1 RSWQESRKKELLE
14 WDGVGL
20 PECEETN
27 ADDSFIAGPVV
38 SDTVSNLPEVAVD
51 VNKSRRG
58 SATMTS
64 LGSSSSSTTEYTVRV
79 PKNTSKKYNIMA
91 FNAGDR
97 VNCSAWTQA
106 RMERDMSARRI
117 YGEEETAEGG
127 AGSEFGK
134 KQREEARRKKYGIVT
149 REFKLED
156 QPWILKVNG
165 KAGKRFKGVK
175 KGGVTENA
183 SYYIFT
189 QCPDGAFEA
198 FPVHGWYNFTPL
210 AKHRTLT
217 AEEAEEEWGRRNK
230 VVNHFSIMLQ
240 RRLREQE
247 RGDDDD
253 DESDKSGKKKK
264 RGGEGES
271 KSKSKKDAGKGKAKK
286 KKGKSNKKEAMEDS
300 DDGDY
305 EGLEVDYMSDES
317 SSDEEPT
324 KVKPSKEEEHP
335 KGIDEASESEE
346 ESEEEKQNED
356 EAKEEE
362 EEEEGKK
369 TPVQME
375 KKKKKDSSGESDSSD
390 DSDIEGETASALFM
404 KKRTPPK
411 RPGGRGSAGSSRTG
425 SRPGTPSIDS
435 ASTSNT
441 LRAAASKLEQGACS
455 KNTHTFKLLGSV
467 CVLVARFPLNVA
479 FSVGKRQNQGVVTDS
494 PAAKRLK
501 LEPST
506 QSPAPSGKSTPQP
519 ASGKSTPS
527 SSDVQL
533 TEEAVRR
540 YLIRK
545 PMTTK
550 DLLKKF
556 QTKRTGLSSEQT
568 VNVLAQILKR
578 LNPERKNINDKMHFY
593 LTE

>member
-1 RSWQESRKKELLE
+1 
-14 WDGVGL
+14 
-20 PECEETN
+20 
-27 ADDSFIAGPVV
+27 
-38 SDTVSNLPEVAVD
+38 
-51 VNKSRRG
+51 
-58 SATMTS
+58 MTS
-64 LGSSSSSTTEYTVRV
+64 LGSSSSSATEYTVRV

-91 FNAGDR
+91 FNGGDR
-97 VNCSAWTQA
+97 VNCSTWTQA

-117 YGEEETAEGG
+117 YGEEETQEGA

-134 KQREEARRKKYGIVT
+134 KQREEARRKKFGIVT
-149 REFKLED
+149 REFKVED

-165 KAGKRFKGVK
+165 KAGKRFKGQK

-240 RRLREQE
+240 RRFREQE
-247 RGDDDD
+247 RGDDDE
-253 DESDKSGKKKK
+253 DEGEKSGKKKK
-264 RGGEGES
+264 KGGRGGELRIHDLEEDLEMSSDDSDGSMGDDGES
-271 KSKSKKDAGKGKAKK
+271 KPKKKDTGKGKGKK
-286 KKGKSNKKEAMEDS
+286 KKKKSSDHEALEDS

-317 SSDEEPT
+317 SSDEEPE
-324 KVKPSKEEEHP
+324 KGKPSKGEDLP

-346 ESEEEKQNED
+346 ESEEEKQNE
-356 EAKEEE
+356 EETKEEE

-369 TPVQME
+369 TPVQTE

-411 RPGGRGSAGSSRTG
+411 RGGRGSAGSSRTG

-435 ASTSNT
+435 ATTSNT
-441 LRAAASKLEQGACS
+441 LRAAASKLEQG
-455 KNTHTFKLLGSV
+455 
-467 CVLVARFPLNVA
+467 
-479 FSVGKRQNQGVVTDS
+479 KRQTPGPATDS

-501 LEPST
+501 MEPSS
-506 QSPAPSGKSTPQP
+506 QSPVPSGKSTPQP
-519 ASGKSTPS
+519 PSGKSTPS

-578 LNPERKNINDKMHFY
+578 LNPERKNVNDKMHFY

>member
-1 RSWQESRKKELLE
+1 MM
-14 WDGVGL
+14 
-20 PECEETN
+20 
-27 ADDSFIAGPVV
+27 A
-38 SDTVSNLPEVAVD
+38 
-51 VNKSRRG
+51 
-58 SATMTS
+58 S
-64 LGSSSSSTTEYTVRV
+64 LGSSSSSGTEYTVRV

-91 FNAGDR
+91 FNAGDK
-97 VNCSAWTQA
+97 VNCSTWTQA
-106 RMERDMSARRI
+106 RMERDMSARKI
-117 YGEEETAEGG
+117 YGEEETPEGA

-149 REFKLED
+149 REFKVED

-165 KAGKRFKGVK
+165 KAGKRFKGLK

-198 FPVHGWYNFTPL
+198 FPVHGWYNFTPV

-240 RRLREQE
+240 RRLREQTQ
-247 RGDDDD
+247 GD
-253 DESDKSGKKKK
+253 E
-264 RGGEGES
+264 EEEENE
-271 KSKSKKDAGKGKAKK
+271 KATKK
-286 KKGKSNKKEAMEDS
+286 KKGGGRGGDLRIHDLEDDFEMSSDDSDNSGEDGEGKAKTKNETAKGKSKKKKKSNEKDAMEDS

-317 SSDEEPT
+317 SSDEEPD
-324 KVKPSKEEEHP
+324 KGKPSKGEDLP

-346 ESEEEKQNED
+346 ESEEEKQNEE

-369 TPVQME
+369 TQAQTE

-404 KKRTPPK
+404 AKKRTPPK
-411 RPGGRGSAGSSRTG
+411 RAAGRGSAGSSRTG
-425 SRPGTPSIDS
+425 SRPGTPSIDP
-435 ASTSNT
+435 AATSNT
-441 LRAAASKLEQGACS
+441 LRAAASKLEQG
-455 KNTHTFKLLGSV
+455 
-467 CVLVARFPLNVA
+467 
-479 FSVGKRQNQGVVTDS
+479 KRQPQVPGTDS

-501 LEPST
+501 MDPSS

-519 ASGKSTPS
+519 PSGKSTPS

-556 QTKRTGLSSEQT
+556 QTKRTGLSSEKT

-578 LNPERKNINDKMHFY
+578 LNPERKNVNDKMHFY

>member
-1 RSWQESRKKELLE
+1 
-14 WDGVGL
+14 
-20 PECEETN
+20 
-27 ADDSFIAGPVV
+27 
-38 SDTVSNLPEVAVD
+38 
-51 VNKSRRG
+51 
-58 SATMTS
+58 MTS
-64 LGSSSSSTTEYTVRV
+64 LSSSSSSGTEYIVRV
-79 PKNTSKKYNIMA
+79 PKNTTKKYNIMA
-91 FNAGDR
+91 FNAGDK
-97 VNCSAWTQA
+97 VACSTWTQA

-117 YGEEETAEGG
+117 YGEEEAAEGA

-134 KQREEARRKKYGIVT
+134 KQREEARRKKFGIVT
-149 REFKLED
+149 KEFKVED

-165 KAGKRFKGVK
+165 KAGKRFKGIK

-189 QCPDGAFEA
+189 QCVDGAFEA
-198 FPVHGWYNFTPL
+198 FPVHGWYNFMPV

-247 RGDDDD
+247 RGE
-253 DESDKSGKKKK
+253 DEEDEAEKGGKKKK
-264 RGGEGES
+264 KGGGRGGDLRIHDLEDDLEMSSDDSHSSGGEDGES
-271 KSKSKKDAGKGKAKK
+271 KSKPKKDAGKGKGKK
-286 KKGKSNKKEAMEDS
+286 KKRKGNEHEALEDS

-317 SSDEEPT
+317 SSEEEPE
-324 KVKPSKEEEHP
+324 KGKPVKAEEHP
-335 KGIDEASESEE
+335 KGIDEMSESEE
-346 ESEEEKQNED
+346 ESEEEKQNE
-356 EAKEEE
+356 EETKEEE
-362 EEEEGKK
+362 EEDDGKK
-369 TPVQME
+369 TPVQPE
-375 KKKKKDSSGESDSSD
+375 KKKKKADSSGESESSD

-411 RPGGRGSAGSSRTG
+411 RAGGRGSAGSSRTG

-435 ASTSNT
+435 GSTSST
-441 LRAAASKLEQGACS
+441 LRAAASKLEQG
-455 KNTHTFKLLGSV
+455 
-467 CVLVARFPLNVA
+467 
-479 FSVGKRQNQGVVTDS
+479 KRQSGSATDT

-501 LEPST
+501 MEPNS

-556 QTKRTGLSSEQT
+556 QTKRTGLSNEQT

-578 LNPERKNINDKMHFY
+578 LNPERKNVNDKMHFY

>member
-1 RSWQESRKKELLE
+1 
-14 WDGVGL
+14 
-20 PECEETN
+20 
-27 ADDSFIAGPVV
+27 
-38 SDTVSNLPEVAVD
+38 
-51 VNKSRRG
+51 
-58 SATMTS
+58 MTS
-64 LGSSSSSTTEYTVRV
+64 LGNGGSSSTEYIVRV
-79 PKNTSKKYNIMA
+79 PKNTSKKYSIMA
-91 FNAGDR
+91 FNAGDK
-97 VNCSAWTQA
+97 VNCSTWTQA
-106 RMERDMSARRI
+106 KMERDMSNRRMFG
-117 YGEEETAEGG
+117 GEEDAAEGA

-134 KQREEARRKKYGIVT
+134 KQREEARRKKFGIVT
-149 REFKLED
+149 REFRTED

-165 KAGKRFKGVK
+165 KAGRRFKGQK

-198 FPVHGWYNFTPL
+198 FPVHGWYNFTPQ

-253 DESDKSGKKKK
+253 EETEKAGKKKK
-264 RGGEGES
+264 KKKPGRGGDLRIHDLEDDLELSSDDSDSSEAEDGES
-271 KSKSKKDAGKGKAKK
+271 KPKAKKPVK
-286 KKGKSNKKEAMEDS
+286 KKGKGKKKRKGGSDSEALEDS
-300 DDGDY
+300 DDGDF

-317 SSDEEPT
+317 SSEDQDDQE
-324 KVKPSKEEEHP
+324 KVKHNKGEDVP

-346 ESEEEKQNED
+346 ESEEEKQNPE

-362 EEEEGKK
+362 EEDGKK
-369 TPVQME
+369 TPVQQE
-375 KKKKKDSSGESDSSD
+375 KKKRRDSSEESDSSE
-390 DSDIEGETASALFM
+390 DSDIEREASSALFM
-404 KKRTPPK
+404 VKKRTPPK
-411 RPGGRGSAGSSRTG
+411 RGGGRGSGGSSRTG

-435 ASTSNT
+435 ASTSST
-441 LRAAASKLEQGACS
+441 LRAAASKLEQG
-455 KNTHTFKLLGSV
+455 
-467 CVLVARFPLNVA
+467 
-479 FSVGKRQNQGVVTDS
+479 KRQAVAATADT
-494 PAAKRLK
+494 PASKRLK
-501 LEPST
+501 MEPSAQT
-506 QSPAPSGKSTPQP
+506 PSGKSTPQP
-519 ASGKSTPS
+519 TSGKSTPS

-533 TEEAVRR
+533 TEDAVRR

-578 LNPERKNINDKMHFY
+578 LNPERKSINEKMHFY

>member
-1 RSWQESRKKELLE
+1 M
-14 WDGVGL
+14 
-20 PECEETN
+20 
-27 ADDSFIAGPVV
+27 A
-38 SDTVSNLPEVAVD
+38 
-51 VNKSRRG
+51 
-58 SATMTS
+58 S
-64 LGSSSSSTTEYTVRV
+64 LGSSSSSGTEYIVRV
-79 PKNTSKKYNIMA
+79 PKNTNKKYNIMA
-91 FNAGDR
+91 FNAGDK
-97 VNCSAWTQA
+97 VNCSTWTQA
-106 RMERDMSARRI
+106 RMERDMSARKI
-117 YGEEETAEGG
+117 YGEEETPEGA

-134 KQREEARRKKYGIVT
+134 KQREEARRKKFGIVT
-149 REFKLED
+149 REFKPED

-165 KAGKRFKGVK
+165 KAGKRFKGLK

-198 FPVHGWYNFTPL
+198 FPVHGWYNFTPV

-240 RRLREQE
+240 RRLREQTQ
-247 RGDDDD
+247 GDEEEE
-253 DESDKSGKKKK
+253 ESEKS
-264 RGGEGES
+264 
-271 KSKSKKDAGKGKAKK
+271 AKK
-286 KKGKSNKKEAMEDS
+286 KKGGGRGGDLRIHDMEDDFEMSSDDSDNSLGEDGDGKTKAKSEAGKGKSKKKKKSNDKEALEDS

-317 SSDEEPT
+317 SSSDEEPE
-324 KVKPSKEEEHP
+324 KGRPSKGEDIP

-346 ESEEEKQNED
+346 ESEEEKQNEE

-369 TPVQME
+369 TTAQAE

-404 KKRTPPK
+404 VKKRTPPK
-411 RPGGRGSAGSSRTG
+411 RGGGRGSAGSSRTG

-435 ASTSNT
+435 AATSNT
-441 LRAAASKLEQGACS
+441 LRAAASKLEQG
-455 KNTHTFKLLGSV
+455 
-467 CVLVARFPLNVA
+467 
-479 FSVGKRQNQGVVTDS
+479 KRQTQGPGTDS

-501 LEPST
+501 MDPSG
-506 QSPAPSGKSTPQP
+506 QSPCPSGKSTPQP
-519 ASGKSTPS
+519 PSGKSTPS

>member
-1 RSWQESRKKELLE
+1 
-14 WDGVGL
+14 
-20 PECEETN
+20 
-27 ADDSFIAGPVV
+27 
-38 SDTVSNLPEVAVD
+38 
-51 VNKSRRG
+51 
-58 SATMTS
+58 MTS
-64 LGSSSSSTTEYTVRV
+64 LGSSSSSGTEYTVRV

-91 FNAGDR
+91 FNAGDK
-97 VNCSAWTQA
+97 VNCSTWTQA

-117 YGEEETAEGG
+117 YGEEETAEGA

-134 KQREEARRKKYGIVT
+134 KQREEARRKKFGIVT
-149 REFKLED
+149 REFKAED

-165 KAGKRFKGVK
+165 KAGRRFKGLK

-198 FPVHGWYNFTPL
+198 FPVQGWYNFTPQ

-247 RGDDDD
+247 RGEE
-253 DESDKSGKKKK
+253 DEDENEKSGKKKK
-264 RGGEGES
+264 KGGGRGGDLRIHDLEDDLEMSSNDSDSSMGDDGES
-271 KSKSKKDAGKGKAKK
+271 KAKTKKDTGKGKGKK
-286 KKGKSNKKEAMEDS
+286 KKKSNDKEALEDS

-317 SSDEEPT
+317 SSDEEPE
-324 KVKPSKEEEHP
+324 KGKPSKGEDLP

-346 ESEEEKQNED
+346 ESEEEKQNE
-356 EAKEEE
+356 EETKEEE
-362 EEEEGKK
+362 EEEDGKK
-369 TPVQME
+369 TPVQVD

-411 RPGGRGSAGSSRTG
+411 RGGGRGSAGSSRTG

-441 LRAAASKLEQGACS
+441 LRAAASKLEQG
-455 KNTHTFKLLGSV
+455 
-467 CVLVARFPLNVA
+467 
-479 FSVGKRQNQGVVTDS
+479 KRQTPGPGTDS

-501 LEPST
+501 MEPSS
-506 QSPAPSGKSTPQP
+506 QSPVPSGKSTPQP
-519 ASGKSTPS
+519 PSGKSTPS

-578 LNPERKNINDKMHFY
+578 LNPERKNVNDKMHFY

>member
-1 RSWQESRKKELLE
+1 MNH
-14 WDGVGL
+14 DIAYT
-20 PECEETN
+20 TN
-27 ADDSFIAGPVV
+27 LCVC
-38 SDTVSNLPEVAVD
+38 
-51 VNKSRRG
+51 R
-58 SATMTS
+58 
-64 LGSSSSSTTEYTVRV
+64 
-79 PKNTSKKYNIMA
+79 NTSKKYSIMA
-91 FNAGDR
+91 FNSGDK
-97 VNCSAWTQA
+97 VNCSSWTQA
-106 RMERDMSARRI
+106 RMERDMSNRRM
-117 YGEEETAEGG
+117 YGVEETEEGA

-134 KQREEARRKKYGIVT
+134 KQREEARRKKFGIVT
-149 REFKLED
+149 REFKVED

-165 KAGKRFKGVK
+165 KAGKRFKGTK
-175 KGGVTENA
+175 KGGITENA

-198 FPVHGWYNFTPL
+198 FPVNGWYNFVPQ

-217 AEEAEEEWGRRNK
+217 AEEAEEECGGTRNK

-247 RGDDDD
+247 RGPDDD
-253 DESDKSGKKKK
+253 DEEGEKGGKKKKKKGGRGGDLRIHDLEDDLELSSDESDSNGDSKPKKKEGDVKGKVKKKKKKK
-264 RGGEGES
+264 RGS
-271 KSKSKKDAGKGKAKK
+271 DS
-286 KKGKSNKKEAMEDS
+286 EANEDS
-300 DDGDY
+300 DDGDF

-317 SSDEEPT
+317 RT
-324 KVKPSKEEEHP
+324 LTLFT
-335 KGIDEASESEE
+335 GIDEASESEE
-346 ESEEEKQNED
+346 ESEEEKQNE
-356 EAKEEE
+356 EEGKEEE

-369 TPVQME
+369 TPVQT
-375 KKKKKDSSGESDSSD
+375 KKKRDSSGESDTSE
-390 DSDIEGETASALFM
+390 DSDIDGEAASALFM

-411 RPGGRGSAGSSRTG
+411 RGGGRGSGGSSRTG

-441 LRAAASKLEQGACS
+441 LRAAASKLEQG
-455 KNTHTFKLLGSV
+455 THTRMHSHTHSQMGN
-467 CVLVARFPLNVA
+467 RFLY
-479 FSVGKRQNQGVVTDS
+479 F
-494 PAAKRLK
+494 
-501 LEPST
+501 
-506 QSPAPSGKSTPQP
+506 
-519 ASGKSTPS
+519 
-527 SSDVQL
+527 DVQL

-578 LNPERKNINDKMHFY
+578 LNPERKNVNDKMHFY

>member
-1 RSWQESRKKELLE
+1 
-14 WDGVGL
+14 
-20 PECEETN
+20 
-27 ADDSFIAGPVV
+27 
-38 SDTVSNLPEVAVD
+38 
-51 VNKSRRG
+51 
-58 SATMTS
+58 MTS
-64 LGSSSSSTTEYTVRV
+64 LSGGGSSTTEYTVRV

-97 VNCSAWTQA
+97 VNCSSWTQA

-117 YGEEETAEGG
+117 YGEEEIPESG

-134 KQREEARRKKYGIVT
+134 KQREEARRKKFGIVT
-149 REFKLED
+149 REFKVED

-165 KAGKRFKGVK
+165 KAGKRFKGIK

-198 FPVHGWYNFTPL
+198 FPVHGWYNFTQQ

-240 RRLREQE
+240 RRLRESE
-247 RGDDDD
+247 RGEDDD
-253 DESDKSGKKKK
+253 DETEKGGKKKK
-264 RGGEGES
+264 KGRGKSGDFLIHGLEDDLEMSSDDSDSSMGDDGES
-271 KSKSKKDAGKGKAKK
+271 KAKTKKDLGKGKGKK
-286 KKGKSNKKEAMEDS
+286 KKQKGHDKEALEDS

-305 EGLEVDYMSDES
+305 EGLEVDYMSEES
-317 SSDEEPT
+317 SSDDEPVNE
-324 KVKPSKEEEHP
+324 KVSKAEEHP
-335 KGIDEASESEE
+335 KGIDEMSESEE

-390 DSDIEGETASALFM
+390 DSDIEKETASALFM

-411 RPGGRGSAGSSRTG
+411 RPGGRGSTGSSRTG

-435 ASTSNT
+435 ASTSST
-441 LRAAASKLEQGACS
+441 LRAAASKLEQG
-455 KNTHTFKLLGSV
+455 
-467 CVLVARFPLNVA
+467 
-479 FSVGKRQNQGVVTDS
+479 KRQIQAAATDS

-501 LEPST
+501 MEPSS
-506 QSPAPSGKSTPQP
+506 QSPVPSGKSTPQP
-519 ASGKSTPS
+519 PSGKSTPS

-533 TEEAVRR
+533 NEDAVRR

-578 LNPERKNINDKMHFY
+578 LNPERKMVNDKMHFY

>member
-1 RSWQESRKKELLE
+1 
-14 WDGVGL
+14 
-20 PECEETN
+20 
-27 ADDSFIAGPVV
+27 
-38 SDTVSNLPEVAVD
+38 
-51 VNKSRRG
+51 
-58 SATMTS
+58 MTS
-64 LGSSSSSTTEYTVRV
+64 LGSSSSSATEYIVRV

-97 VNCSAWTQA
+97 VNCSSWTQA

-117 YGEEETAEGG
+117 YGEEEVQEGA

-134 KQREEARRKKYGIVT
+134 KQREEARRKKFGIVT
-149 REFKLED
+149 REFKVED

-165 KAGKRFKGVK
+165 KAGKRFKGQK

-240 RRLREQE
+240 RRLRETE
-247 RGDDDD
+247 RGE
-253 DESDKSGKKKK
+253 DEEDEGEKSGKKKK
-264 RGGEGES
+264 KGSGRGGDLRIHDLEEDLEMSSDDSGSSIGEDGEG
-271 KSKSKKDAGKGKAKK
+271 KAKVKKDFGKGKARKK
-286 KKGKSNKKEAMEDS
+286 RKSNEHEALEDS

-317 SSDEEPT
+317 SSDEEPE
-324 KVKPSKEEEHP
+324 KGKLSKAEEHP

-346 ESEEEKQNED
+346 ESEEEKPNEEEGKED
-356 EAKEEE
+356 EEE
-362 EEEEGKK
+362 EDGKK

-411 RPGGRGSAGSSRTG
+411 RGGGRGSAGSSRAG

-435 ASTSNT
+435 ATTSNT
-441 LRAAASKLEQGACS
+441 LRAAASKLEQG
-455 KNTHTFKLLGSV
+455 
-467 CVLVARFPLNVA
+467 
-479 FSVGKRQNQGVVTDS
+479 KRQTQGPGTDS

-501 LEPST
+501 MEPSS

-519 ASGKSTPS
+519 PSGKSTPS

-578 LNPERKNINDKMHFY
+578 LNPERKNVNDKMHFY

>member
-1 RSWQESRKKELLE
+1 
-14 WDGVGL
+14 
-20 PECEETN
+20 
-27 ADDSFIAGPVV
+27 
-38 SDTVSNLPEVAVD
+38 
-51 VNKSRRG
+51 
-58 SATMTS
+58 
-64 LGSSSSSTTEYTVRV
+64 
-79 PKNTSKKYNIMA
+79 
-91 FNAGDR
+91 
-97 VNCSAWTQA
+97 
-106 RMERDMSARRI
+106 MERDMSARRI
-117 YGEEETAEGG
+117 YGEEEMADSA

-149 REFKLED
+149 KEFKMED

-198 FPVHGWYNFTPL
+198 FPVNGWYNFTPV

-247 RGDDDD
+247 RGEEDEDEGEKTGKKKKKGGNRGGDLRIHDLEDDMEMSSDD
-253 DESDKSGKKKK
+253 SNSSGGEDGESKTKAKKDTGKGKGKKKK
-264 RGGEGES
+264 R
-271 KSKSKKDAGKGKAKK
+271 KG
-286 KKGKSNKKEAMEDS
+286 SENEALEDS

-305 EGLEVDYMSDES
+305 EGLEVDYMSDDS
-317 SSDEEPT
+317 SSEEEPE
-324 KVKPSKEEEHP
+324 KAKQSKPEEHP

-356 EAKEEE
+356 ENKEEE
-362 EEEEGKK
+362 EEEDGKK

-375 KKKKKDSSGESDSSD
+375 KKKKKAESSGESDSSD
-390 DSDIEGETASALFM
+390 DSDIEGETTSALFM

-411 RPGGRGSAGSSRTG
+411 RAGGRGSAGSSKTG
-425 SRPGTPSIDS
+425 SRPGTPSLDP
-435 ASTSNT
+435 ASTSST
-441 LRAAASKLEQGACS
+441 LRAAASKLEQG
-455 KNTHTFKLLGSV
+455 
-467 CVLVARFPLNVA
+467 
-479 FSVGKRQNQGVVTDS
+479 KRQTQSAATES

-501 LEPST
+501 MEPST
-506 QSPAPSGKSTPQP
+506 QSPAPSGKTTPQP

-556 QTKRTGLSSEQT
+556 QTKRTGLSNEQT

-578 LNPERKNINDKMHFY
+578 LNPERKNVNDKMHFY

>member
-1 RSWQESRKKELLE
+1 
-14 WDGVGL
+14 
-20 PECEETN
+20 
-27 ADDSFIAGPVV
+27 
-38 SDTVSNLPEVAVD
+38 
-51 VNKSRRG
+51 
-58 SATMTS
+58 
-64 LGSSSSSTTEYTVRV
+64 
-79 PKNTSKKYNIMA
+79 YNIMA
-91 FNAGDR
+91 FNSGDK

-117 YGEEETAEGG
+117 YGEEESQDGA

-149 REFKLED
+149 REFKVED

-165 KAGKRFKGVK
+165 KAGKRFKGQK

-217 AEEAEEEWGRRNK
+217 AEEAEEDSPIWRNK

-240 RRLREQE
+240 RRFREQE
-247 RGDDDD
+247 RGPD
-253 DESDKSGKKKK
+253 DEDEGEKSGKKKK
-264 RGGEGES
+264 KGGGRGGDLRIHDLEEDLEMSSDDSDSSMGDDGES
-271 KSKSKKDAGKGKAKK
+271 KAKAKKDKGKGKGKKKK
-286 KKGKSNKKEAMEDS
+286 KKGGEHEALED
-300 DDGDY
+300 
-305 EGLEVDYMSDES
+305 
-317 SSDEEPT
+317 
-324 KVKPSKEEEHP
+324 
-335 KGIDEASESEE
+335 
-346 ESEEEKQNED
+346 N
-356 EAKEEE
+356 
-362 EEEEGKK
+362 
-369 TPVQME
+369 
-375 KKKKKDSSGESDSSD
+375 

-411 RPGGRGSAGSSRTG
+411 RGGGRGSAGSSRTG

-435 ASTSNT
+435 AATSNT
-441 LRAAASKLEQGACS
+441 LRAAASKLEQG
-455 KNTHTFKLLGSV
+455 
-467 CVLVARFPLNVA
+467 
-479 FSVGKRQNQGVVTDS
+479 KRPTPGPGTDS

-501 LEPST
+501 MEPSS

-519 ASGKSTPS
+519 PSGKSTPS

-578 LNPERKNINDKMHFY
+578 LNPERKNVNDKMHFY

>member
-1 RSWQESRKKELLE
+1 
-14 WDGVGL
+14 
-20 PECEETN
+20 
-27 ADDSFIAGPVV
+27 
-38 SDTVSNLPEVAVD
+38 
-51 VNKSRRG
+51 
-58 SATMTS
+58 MTS
-64 LGSSSSSTTEYTVRV
+64 LGNGGSSSTEYIVRV
-79 PKNTSKKYNIMA
+79 PKNTSKKYSIMA
-91 FNAGDR
+91 FNAGDK
-97 VNCSAWTQA
+97 VNCSTWTQA
-106 RMERDMSARRI
+106 KMERDMSNRRMFG
-117 YGEEETAEGG
+117 GEEDAAEGA

-134 KQREEARRKKYGIVT
+134 KQREEARRKKFGIVT
-149 REFKLED
+149 REFRMED

-165 KAGKRFKGVK
+165 KAGRRFKGQK

-198 FPVHGWYNFTPL
+198 FPVHGWYNFTPQ

-253 DESDKSGKKKK
+253 EETEKAGKKKK
-264 RGGEGES
+264 KKKPGRGGDLRIHDLEDDLELSSDDSDSSEGEDGES
-271 KSKSKKDAGKGKAKK
+271 KPKAKKPVK
-286 KKGKSNKKEAMEDS
+286 KKGKGKKKRKGGSDSEALEDS
-300 DDGDY
+300 DDGDF

-317 SSDEEPT
+317 SSEDDDQE
-324 KVKPSKEEEHP
+324 KVKPNKGEDVP

-346 ESEEEKQNED
+346 ESEEEKQNPE

-362 EEEEGKK
+362 EEDGKK
-369 TPVQME
+369 TPVQQE
-375 KKKKKDSSGESDSSD
+375 KKKRRDSSEESDSSE
-390 DSDIEGETASALFM
+390 DSDIEREASSALFM
-404 KKRTPPK
+404 VKKRTPPK
-411 RPGGRGSAGSSRTG
+411 RGGGRGSGGSSRTG

-435 ASTSNT
+435 ASTSST
-441 LRAAASKLEQGACS
+441 LRAAASKLEQG
-455 KNTHTFKLLGSV
+455 
-467 CVLVARFPLNVA
+467 
-479 FSVGKRQNQGVVTDS
+479 KRQAVAATADT
-494 PAAKRLK
+494 PASKRLK
-501 LEPST
+501 MEPSAQT
-506 QSPAPSGKSTPQP
+506 PSGKSTPQP
-519 ASGKSTPS
+519 TSGKSTPS

-533 TEEAVRR
+533 TEDAVRR

-578 LNPERKNINDKMHFY
+578 LNPERKSINEKMHFY

>member
-1 RSWQESRKKELLE
+1 MISGS
-14 WDGVGL
+14 V
-20 PECEETN
+20 
-27 ADDSFIAGPVV
+27 A
-38 SDTVSNLPEVAVD
+38 TVSQP
-51 VNKSRRG
+51 S
-58 SATMTS
+58 MTS
-64 LGSSSSSTTEYTVRV
+64 LGSSSSTATEYTVRV
-79 PKNTSKKYNIMA
+79 PKNTNKKYSLMA
-91 FNAGDR
+91 FNAGDK
-97 VNCSAWTQA
+97 VNCSTWTQA
-106 RMERDMSARRI
+106 RMERDLSARRM
-117 YGEEETAEGG
+117 YGEEETPDGA

-149 REFKLED
+149 REFKVDD
-156 QPWILKVNG
+156 QPWILRVNG
-165 KAGKRFKGVK
+165 RAGKKFKGVK

-198 FPVHGWYNFTPL
+198 FPVHGWYNFTPQS
-210 AKHRTLT
+210 KHRTLT

-240 RRLREQE
+240 RRLRETE
-247 RGDDDD
+247 RGGAGDDDD
-253 DESDKSGKKKK
+253 DDDDEGGKGGKGGKKKK
-264 RGGEGES
+264 KKKGSGDLRITDIEDDLEMSTDDSDSSMGDDTDG
-271 KSKSKKDAGKGKAKK
+271 KSKSKKDKDAKGKGKKKKKK
-286 KKGKSNKKEAMEDS
+286 KKGSDNEAMEDS
-300 DDGDY
+300 DDGDQ

-317 SSDEEPT
+317 SSEEEPET
-324 KVKPSKEEEHP
+324 KVKANKGELP
-335 KGIDEASESEE
+335 KGIDEATESEE
-346 ESEEEKQNED
+346 ESEEEKQNE
-356 EAKEEE
+356 EETKEEE

-369 TPVQME
+369 TPVQPE

-390 DSDIEGETASALFM
+390 DSDIEGESSASALFM
-404 KKRTPPK
+404 AKKRTPPK
-411 RPGGRGSAGSSRTG
+411 RGGGRGSGGSSRAG
-425 SRPGTPSIDS
+425 SRPGTPSIDT
-435 ASTSNT
+435 AATSNT
-441 LRAAASKLEQGACS
+441 LKAAATKLEQG
-455 KNTHTFKLLGSV
+455 
-467 CVLVARFPLNVA
+467 
-479 FSVGKRQNQGVVTDS
+479 KRPPAAPSTDS

-501 LEPST
+501 MEPNS
-506 QSPAPSGKSTPQP
+506 QSPAPSGKTTPQP
-519 ASGKSTPS
+519 PSGKSTPS

-578 LNPERKNINDKMHFY
+578 LNPERKNVNDKMHFY

>member
-1 RSWQESRKKELLE
+1 
-14 WDGVGL
+14 
-20 PECEETN
+20 
-27 ADDSFIAGPVV
+27 
-38 SDTVSNLPEVAVD
+38 
-51 VNKSRRG
+51 
-58 SATMTS
+58 MTS
-64 LGSSSSSTTEYTVRV
+64 LGSSSSSSTEYTVRV
-79 PKNTSKKYNIMA
+79 PKNTNKKYNLMA
-91 FNAGDR
+91 FNSGDK
-97 VNCSAWTQA
+97 VNCSTWTQA

-117 YGEEETAEGG
+117 YGEEETADAA

-134 KQREEARRKKYGIVT
+134 KQREEARRKKYGIVK
-149 REFKLED
+149 REFKVED

-165 KAGKRFKGVK
+165 KAGKRFKGLK

-198 FPVHGWYNFTPL
+198 FPVNGWYNFTPQ

-240 RRLREQE
+240 RRFREQE
-247 RGDDDD
+247 RGGNDDDD
-253 DESDKSGKKKK
+253 DDNDKSGKKKK
-264 RGGEGES
+264 KGGRGGDLRIHDLEDDLQMSSDDSDSSMGDDERES
-271 KSKSKKDAGKGKAKK
+271 KTKKKKDAGKGKGKK
-286 KKGKSNKKEAMEDS
+286 KKKSSDKEALEDS

-317 SSDEEPT
+317 SSDEEPEKGIKT
-324 KVKPSKEEEHP
+324 KGEDHP

-346 ESEEEKQNED
+346 ESEEEKQNE
-356 EAKEEE
+356 EETKEEE

-369 TPVQME
+369 TPVQAE
-375 KKKKKDSSGESDSSD
+375 KKKKKDSSGESESSD
-390 DSDIEGETASALFM
+390 DSDIDGETASALFM

-411 RPGGRGSAGSSRTG
+411 RGGRGSAGSSRTG

-435 ASTSNT
+435 AATSNT
-441 LRAAASKLEQGACS
+441 LRAAASKLEQG
-455 KNTHTFKLLGSV
+455 
-467 CVLVARFPLNVA
+467 
-479 FSVGKRQNQGVVTDS
+479 KRPTPGPSTDS

-501 LEPST
+501 MEPSM
-506 QSPAPSGKSTPQP
+506 QSPVPSGKNTPQP
-519 ASGKSTPS
+519 PSGKSTPS

-578 LNPERKNINDKMHFY
+578 LNPERKNVNEKMHFY

>member
-1 RSWQESRKKELLE
+1 
-14 WDGVGL
+14 
-20 PECEETN
+20 
-27 ADDSFIAGPVV
+27 
-38 SDTVSNLPEVAVD
+38 
-51 VNKSRRG
+51 
-58 SATMTS
+58 MTS
-64 LGSSSSSTTEYTVRV
+64 LGSSSSSSTEYTVRV

-97 VNCSAWTQA
+97 VSCSTWTQA

-117 YGEEETAEGG
+117 YGEEETTEGA
-127 AGSEFGK
+127 AGSEFGR
-134 KQREEARRKKYGIVT
+134 KQREEARRKKFGIVT
-149 REFKLED
+149 REFKVED

-165 KAGKRFKGVK
+165 KAGKKFRGLK

-247 RGDDDD
+247 RGDDEE
-253 DESDKSGKKKK
+253 DETEKSGKRKKK
-264 RGGEGES
+264 GGGSKGGELRIHDLEDDLEMSSDDSDSSMGEDGES
-271 KSKSKKDAGKGKAKK
+271 KTKVKKDTGKGKAKK
-286 KKGKSNKKEAMEDS
+286 KKRKSNENEALEDS

-317 SSDEEPT
+317 SSDEEPE
-324 KVKPSKEEEHP
+324 KGKPAKGEDLP

-346 ESEEEKQNED
+346 ESEEEKQND
-356 EAKEEE
+356 EETKEEE

-375 KKKKKDSSGESDSSD
+375 KKKKKESSGESDSSD

-404 KKRTPPK
+404 KRTPPK
-411 RPGGRGSAGSSRTG
+411 RGGGRGSAGSSRTG

-441 LRAAASKLEQGACS
+441 LRAAASKLEQG
-455 KNTHTFKLLGSV
+455 
-467 CVLVARFPLNVA
+467 
-479 FSVGKRQNQGVVTDS
+479 KRQTQGPATDS

-501 LEPST
+501 MEPSS
-506 QSPAPSGKSTPQP
+506 QSPVPSGKSTPQP
-519 ASGKSTPS
+519 PSGKSTPS

-578 LNPERKNINDKMHFY
+578 LNPERKNVNDKMHFY

>member
-1 RSWQESRKKELLE
+1 MLQPQLL
-14 WDGVGL
+14 D
-20 PECEETN
+20 
-27 ADDSFIAGPVV
+27 V
-38 SDTVSNLPEVAVD
+38 STTRAAKVLCL
-51 VNKSRRG
+51 
-58 SATMTS
+58 MTS
-64 LGSSSSSTTEYTVRV
+64 LGSSSSSATEYVVRV

-91 FNAGDR
+91 FNAGDK
-97 VNCSAWTQA
+97 VSCSTWTQA
-106 RMERDMSARRI
+106 RMERDMSNRRI
-117 YGEEETAEGG
+117 YGEEETPDGA

-149 REFKLED
+149 KEFKVED

-165 KAGKRFKGVK
+165 KAGRRFKGLK

-189 QCPDGAFEA
+189 QCADGAFEA
-198 FPVHGWYNFTPL
+198 FPVHSWYNFTPQ

-240 RRLREQE
+240 RRLRQQEQGE
-247 RGDDDD
+247 EEEEEG
-253 DESDKSGKKKK
+253 EKGGKKKK
-264 RGGEGES
+264 KKGGRGGDLRIHDLEDDLEMSSDES
-271 KSKSKKDAGKGKAKK
+271 DGSNGDDDEAKSKAKQDKGPKGKGKKKKK
-286 KKGKSNKKEAMEDS
+286 KKGSDLEGFEDS
-300 DDGDY
+300 DDGDF

-317 SSDEEPT
+317 SSEEEEPE
-324 KVKPSKEEEHP
+324 KPKPSKGEDVP
-335 KGIDEASESEE
+335 KGIDEMSESEE
-346 ESEEEKQNED
+346 ESEEENKNEED
-356 EAKEEE
+356 GKEEE
-362 EEEEGKK
+362 EEEDGKK
-369 TPVQME
+369 TPVQVE
-375 KKKKKDSSGESDSSD
+375 KKKKKDSSGESDSSE
-390 DSDIEGETASALFM
+390 DSDIEGEAASALFM

-411 RPGGRGSAGSSRTG
+411 RGGVRGSAGSSRTG

-435 ASTSNT
+435 AATSNT
-441 LRAAASKLEQGACS
+441 LRAAANKLEQG
-455 KNTHTFKLLGSV
+455 
-467 CVLVARFPLNVA
+467 
-479 FSVGKRQNQGVVTDS
+479 KRQTTVPSSET
-494 PAAKRLK
+494 PATKRLK
-501 LEPST
+501 MEPSP
-506 QSPAPSGKSTPQP
+506 QSSSGKSTPQP
-519 ASGKSTPS
+519 VSGKSTPS
-527 SSDVQL
+527 SSDVLL
-533 TEEAVRR
+533 TEDAVRR

>member
-1 RSWQESRKKELLE
+1 
-14 WDGVGL
+14 
-20 PECEETN
+20 
-27 ADDSFIAGPVV
+27 
-38 SDTVSNLPEVAVD
+38 
-51 VNKSRRG
+51 
-58 SATMTS
+58 MTS
-64 LGSSSSSTTEYTVRV
+64 LGSSSSSATEYTVRV

-97 VNCSAWTQA
+97 VNCSTWTQA

-117 YGEEETAEGG
+117 YGEEETTEGA

-134 KQREEARRKKYGIVT
+134 KQREEARRKKFGIVT
-149 REFKLED
+149 REFKVED

-165 KAGKRFKGVK
+165 KAGKRFKGLK

-198 FPVHGWYNFTPL
+198 FPVHGWYNFTPQ

-247 RGDDDD
+247 HGEDEGD
-253 DESDKSGKKKK
+253 EAEKSGKKKK
-264 RGGEGES
+264 KGGRGGDLCIHDLEDDLGMSSDDSDSSMGDDGEN
-271 KSKSKKDAGKGKAKK
+271 KSKVKKNTGKGAKK
-286 KKGKSNKKEAMEDS
+286 KKPKSSDKEALEDS

-317 SSDEEPT
+317 SSDEEPE
-324 KVKPSKEEEHP
+324 KGKPNKGEELP

-346 ESEEEKQNED
+346 ESEEEKQNDAE
-356 EAKEEE
+356 EKEEE

-369 TPVQME
+369 TPVQIE
-375 KKKKKDSSGESDSSD
+375 KKKKKDSSGESDTSD

-404 KKRTPPK
+404 GHVTQKKRTPPK
-411 RPGGRGSAGSSRTG
+411 RGGRGSAGSSRTG

-441 LRAAASKLEQGACS
+441 LRAAASKLEQG
-455 KNTHTFKLLGSV
+455 
-467 CVLVARFPLNVA
+467 
-479 FSVGKRQNQGVVTDS
+479 KRQIQGPGTDS

-501 LEPST
+501 MEPSS
-506 QSPAPSGKSTPQP
+506 QSPVPSGKSTPQP
-519 ASGKSTPS
+519 PSGKSTPS

>member
-1 RSWQESRKKELLE
+1 S
-14 WDGVGL
+14 
-20 PECEETN
+20 
-27 ADDSFIAGPVV
+27 I
-38 SDTVSNLPEVAVD
+38 
-51 VNKSRRG
+51 
-58 SATMTS
+58 
-64 LGSSSSSTTEYTVRV
+64 
-79 PKNTSKKYNIMA
+79 NTSKKYNIMA

-97 VNCSAWTQA
+97 VNCSTWTQA
-106 RMERDMSARRI
+106 RMERDMSARKI
-117 YGEEETAEGG
+117 YGEEETPEGA

-134 KQREEARRKKYGIVT
+134 KQREEARRKKFGIVT
-149 REFKLED
+149 REFKVED

-165 KAGKRFKGVK
+165 KAGKRFKGIK

-198 FPVHGWYNFTPL
+198 FPVHGWYNFTPQ

-247 RGDDDD
+247 RGDE
-253 DESDKSGKKKK
+253 DEDEGEKSGKKKK
-264 RGGEGES
+264 KGGGRGGDLRIHDLEDELEMSSDDSDSSMGDDGES
-271 KSKSKKDAGKGKAKK
+271 KPKVKKDAGKGKAKK
-286 KKGKSNKKEAMEDS
+286 KKQKSKDNEALEDS

-317 SSDEEPT
+317 RSDPLHGSTQRLTLYQQCLGFFWIDEE
-324 KVKPSKEEEHP
+324 
-335 KGIDEASESEE
+335 SESEE
-346 ESEEEKQNED
+346 ESEEEKQNDE

-375 KKKKKDSSGESDSSD
+375 KKKKKGKKKSQHILLNG
-390 DSDIEGETASALFM
+390 

-411 RPGGRGSAGSSRTG
+411 RAGGRGSAGSSRTG
-425 SRPGTPSIDS
+425 SRPGTPSLDS

-441 LRAAASKLEQGACS
+441 LRAAASKLEQG
-455 KNTHTFKLLGSV
+455 
-467 CVLVARFPLNVA
+467 
-479 FSVGKRQNQGVVTDS
+479 KRQGPSIDS
-494 PAAKRLK
+494 PAAKKLK
-501 LEPST
+501 MEPST
-506 QSPAPSGKSTPQP
+506 QSPVPSGKSTPQP
-519 ASGKSTPS
+519 QSGKSTPS

>member
-1 RSWQESRKKELLE
+1 
-14 WDGVGL
+14 
-20 PECEETN
+20 
-27 ADDSFIAGPVV
+27 
-38 SDTVSNLPEVAVD
+38 
-51 VNKSRRG
+51 
-58 SATMTS
+58 MTS
-64 LGSSSSSTTEYTVRV
+64 LGSSSSTSTEYTVRV
-79 PKNTSKKYNIMA
+79 PKNTNKKYNIMA
-91 FNAGDR
+91 FNSGDK

-117 YGEEETAEGG
+117 YGDEEAADGA

-134 KQREEARRKKYGIVT
+134 KQREEARRKKFGIVT
-149 REFKLED
+149 REFKVED

-165 KAGKRFKGVK
+165 KAGKRFKGQK

-198 FPVHGWYNFTPL
+198 FPVHGWYNFVPQ

-247 RGDDDD
+247 RGCED
-253 DESDKSGKKKK
+253 DEDENDKSGKKKK
-264 RGGEGES
+264 KGGGRGGELRIHDLEDDLEMSSDDSDSSMGDDGEG
-271 KSKSKKDAGKGKAKK
+271 KSKAKKDTGKGKAKK
-286 KKGKSNKKEAMEDS
+286 KKRKSNDKEAMEDS

-317 SSDEEPT
+317 SSDEEPE
-324 KVKPSKEEEHP
+324 KGKLSKGEAHP

-346 ESEEEKQNED
+346 ESEEEKQNEE

-369 TPVQME
+369 TPVQTE
-375 KKKKKDSSGESDSSD
+375 KKKKKDSSGESESSD

-411 RPGGRGSAGSSRTG
+411 RGGRGSAGSSRTG

-435 ASTSNT
+435 AITSNT
-441 LRAAASKLEQGACS
+441 LRAAASKLEQG
-455 KNTHTFKLLGSV
+455 
-467 CVLVARFPLNVA
+467 
-479 FSVGKRQNQGVVTDS
+479 GKRPTQGPSTDS

-501 LEPST
+501 MEPSS

-519 ASGKSTPS
+519 PSGKSTPS

-578 LNPERKNINDKMHFY
+578 LNPERKNVNDKMHFY

>member
-1 RSWQESRKKELLE
+1 M
-14 WDGVGL
+14 
-20 PECEETN
+20 
-27 ADDSFIAGPVV
+27 A
-38 SDTVSNLPEVAVD
+38 
-51 VNKSRRG
+51 
-58 SATMTS
+58 S
-64 LGSSSSSTTEYTVRV
+64 LGSSSSSGTEFIVRV

-91 FNAGDR
+91 FNAGDK
-97 VNCSAWTQA
+97 VNCSTWTQA
-106 RMERDMSARRI
+106 RMERDMSARKI
-117 YGEEETAEGG
+117 YGEEETPEGA

-134 KQREEARRKKYGIVT
+134 KQREEARRKKFGIVT
-149 REFKLED
+149 REFKVED

-165 KAGKRFKGVK
+165 KAGKRFKGLK

-198 FPVHGWYNFTPL
+198 FPVNGWYNFTPV

-240 RRLREQE
+240 RRLREQTQ
-247 RGDDDD
+247 GDEEEE
-253 DESDKSGKKKK
+253 ESEKS
-264 RGGEGES
+264 
-271 KSKSKKDAGKGKAKK
+271 AKK
-286 KKGKSNKKEAMEDS
+286 KKKGGGRGNDLRIHDMEDDFDVSSDDSDNSMGEDGEAKTKTKSDTGKGKSKKKRNDKEALEDS

-317 SSDEEPT
+317 SSSDEEPE
-324 KVKPSKEEEHP
+324 KGRPSKGEDVP

-346 ESEEEKQNED
+346 ESEEEKHNE
-356 EAKEEE
+356 EETKEEE
-362 EEEEGKK
+362 EDEEGKK
-369 TPVQME
+369 TPAQTE

-411 RPGGRGSAGSSRTG
+411 RAGGRGSAGSSRTG
-425 SRPGTPSIDS
+425 SRPGTPSIDP
-435 ASTSNT
+435 AATSNT
-441 LRAAASKLEQGACS
+441 LRAAASKLEQG
-455 KNTHTFKLLGSV
+455 
-467 CVLVARFPLNVA
+467 
-479 FSVGKRQNQGVVTDS
+479 KRQTQGPGTDS

-501 LEPST
+501 MDPSG
-506 QSPAPSGKSTPQP
+506 QSPGPSGKSTPQP
-519 ASGKSTPS
+519 PSGKSTPS

-578 LNPERKNINDKMHFY
+578 LNPERKNVNDKMHFY

>member
-1 RSWQESRKKELLE
+1 
-14 WDGVGL
+14 
-20 PECEETN
+20 
-27 ADDSFIAGPVV
+27 
-38 SDTVSNLPEVAVD
+38 
-51 VNKSRRG
+51 
-58 SATMTS
+58 MTS
-64 LGSSSSSTTEYTVRV
+64 LGSSSSPSTEYTVRV
-79 PKNTSKKYNIMA
+79 PKNTNKKYSIMG
-91 FNAGDR
+91 FNSGDK

-117 YGEEETAEGG
+117 YGEEESVDGA

-134 KQREEARRKKYGIVT
+134 KQREESRRKKYGIVK
-149 REFKLED
+149 REFKVED

-165 KAGKRFKGVK
+165 KAGKRFKGLK
-175 KGGVTENA
+175 KGSVTENA

-198 FPVHGWYNFTPL
+198 FPVNGWYNFVPQ

-240 RRLREQE
+240 RRFREQE
-247 RGDDDD
+247 HGCDDDD
-253 DESDKSGKKKK
+253 DDNEKGGKKKK
-264 RGGEGES
+264 KGGRGGDLRITDLEEDLEMSSSDSNSSNGDDGES
-271 KSKSKKDAGKGKAKK
+271 KPKKKKETGKGKGKK
-286 KKGKSNKKEAMEDS
+286 KKKKSSDKEALEDS
-300 DDGDY
+300 DDGDN

-317 SSDEEPT
+317 SSDEEPE
-324 KVKPSKEEEHP
+324 KGKMSKGEDHP

-346 ESEEEKQNED
+346 ESEEEKQNE
-356 EAKEEE
+356 EETKEEE
-362 EEEEGKK
+362 EEEEAKTK
-369 TPVQME
+369 TPAPAE
-375 KKKKKDSSGESDSSD
+375 KKKKKDSSGESETSD

-411 RPGGRGSAGSSRTG
+411 RGGRGSAGSSKAG

-435 ASTSNT
+435 AATSNT
-441 LRAAASKLEQGACS
+441 LRAAASKLEQG
-455 KNTHTFKLLGSV
+455 
-467 CVLVARFPLNVA
+467 
-479 FSVGKRQNQGVVTDS
+479 KRPPPGPSTDS

-501 LEPST
+501 MEPSS
-506 QSPAPSGKSTPQP
+506 QSPVPSGKSTPQP
-519 ASGKSTPS
+519 PPGKSTPS

-578 LNPERKNINDKMHFY
+578 LNPERKNVNDKMHFY

>member
-1 RSWQESRKKELLE
+1 LVLQ
-14 WDGVGL
+14 
-20 PECEETN
+20 
-27 ADDSFIAGPVV
+27 
-38 SDTVSNLPEVAVD
+38 
-51 VNKSRRG
+51 
-58 SATMTS
+58 
-64 LGSSSSSTTEYTVRV
+64 GSSSSSGTEYIVRV
-79 PKNTSKKYNIMA
+79 PKNTNKKYNIMA
-91 FNAGDR
+91 FNAGDK
-97 VNCSAWTQA
+97 VNCSTWTQA
-106 RMERDMSARRI
+106 RMERDMSARKI
-117 YGEEETAEGG
+117 YGEEETPEGA

-134 KQREEARRKKYGIVT
+134 KQREEARRKKFGIVT
-149 REFKLED
+149 REFKPED

-165 KAGKRFKGVK
+165 KAGKRFKGLK

-198 FPVHGWYNFTPL
+198 FPVHGWYNFTPV

-240 RRLREQE
+240 RRLREQTQ
-247 RGDDDD
+247 GDEEEE
-253 DESDKSGKKKK
+253 ESEKS
-264 RGGEGES
+264 
-271 KSKSKKDAGKGKAKK
+271 AKK
-286 KKGKSNKKEAMEDS
+286 KKGGGRGGDLRIHDMEDDFEMSSDDSDNSLGEDGEGKTKAKSEAGKGKSKKKKKNNDKEALEDS

-317 SSDEEPT
+317 RSDPYVVCDFT
-324 KVKPSKEEEHP
+324 FFFFFNST
-335 KGIDEASESEE
+335 GIDEASESEE
-346 ESEEEKQNED
+346 ESEEEKQNEE

-369 TPVQME
+369 TPAQ
-375 KKKKKDSSGESDSSD
+375 
-390 DSDIEGETASALFM
+390 

-411 RPGGRGSAGSSRTG
+411 RGGGRGSAGSSRTG

-435 ASTSNT
+435 AATSNT
-441 LRAAASKLEQGACS
+441 LRAAASKLEQG
-455 KNTHTFKLLGSV
+455 
-467 CVLVARFPLNVA
+467 
-479 FSVGKRQNQGVVTDS
+479 TDS

-501 LEPST
+501 MDPSG
-506 QSPAPSGKSTPQP
+506 QSPCPSGKSTPQP
-519 ASGKSTPS
+519 PSGKSTPS

-578 LNPERKNINDKMHFY
+578 LNPERKNVNDKMHFY

>member
-1 RSWQESRKKELLE
+1 
-14 WDGVGL
+14 
-20 PECEETN
+20 
-27 ADDSFIAGPVV
+27 
-38 SDTVSNLPEVAVD
+38 
-51 VNKSRRG
+51 
-58 SATMTS
+58 MTS
-64 LGSSSSSTTEYTVRV
+64 LGSSSSSGTEYTVRV
-79 PKNTSKKYNIMA
+79 PKNTTKKYNIMA
-91 FNAGDR
+91 FNVGDK
-97 VNCSAWTQA
+97 VACSSWTQA
-106 RMERDMSARRI
+106 RMERDTSARRI
-117 YGEEETAEGG
+117 YGEEEAADGA

-134 KQREEARRKKYGIVT
+134 KQREEARRKKFGIVT
-149 REFKLED
+149 KEFKVDD

-165 KAGKRFKGVK
+165 KAGKRFKGIK

-198 FPVHGWYNFTPL
+198 FPVNGWYDFMPV

-230 VVNHFSIMLQ
+230 VVNHFTIMFQ

-247 RGDDDD
+247 RGGNDDDD
-253 DESDKSGKKKK
+253 DEGEKSGKKKK
-264 RGGEGES
+264 KGGGRGGDLRIHDLEEDLEMSSDDSQSSGGEDGEG
-271 KSKSKKDAGKGKAKK
+271 KSKAKK
-286 KKGKSNKKEAMEDS
+286 ATGKSKGKKKKRKGSEHEALEDS

-317 SSDEEPT
+317 SSEEEPE
-324 KVKPSKEEEHP
+324 KAKQSKPEEHP

-346 ESEEEKQNED
+346 ESEEEKPNE
-356 EAKEEE
+356 EETKEEE
-362 EEEEGKK
+362 EEDDGKK
-369 TPVQME
+369 TPVQPE
-375 KKKKKDSSGESDSSD
+375 KKKKKADSSGESESSE

-411 RPGGRGSAGSSRTG
+411 RGGRGSAGSSRTG

-435 ASTSNT
+435 GSTSST
-441 LRAAASKLEQGACS
+441 LRAAASKLEQG
-455 KNTHTFKLLGSV
+455 
-467 CVLVARFPLNVA
+467 
-479 FSVGKRQNQGVVTDS
+479 KRQTSPATDT

-501 LEPST
+501 MEPNS

-556 QTKRTGLSSEQT
+556 QTKRTGLSNEQT

-578 LNPERKNINDKMHFY
+578 LNPERKNVNDKMHFY